1 MVVLDLL
8 VQLVRPDL
16 LEHQDCRGKLA
27 LLVQL
32 APRVPRAVQ
41 DLWVTRANRAKL
53 DLQGQLA
60 R

>member
-8 VQLVRPDL
+8 AQLVRPDL
-16 LEHQDCRGKLA
+16 LEHPDCRGKLVRQ
-27 LLVQL
+27 VQL
-32 APRVPRAVQ
+32 DRRVPRAVL
-41 DLWVTRANRAKL
+41 DPRVTRDNRDSL